1 MKKILTLAAIMLLTS
16 AISIALFD
24 YFTGEPYYPES
35 VIQTKIHSNI
45 LGEEREV
52 IIHLP
57 RNHDSTKKYPV
68 MYVLDGSS
76 EDGHVANKFDILST
90 AGYAPQAIV
99 VGIPNM
105 SGENRQRDMTP
116 PYMRMDIDKKDSPLG
131 GADKFL
137 SFMESE
143 LFAFVENNYPASPV
157 RLFYGNSRG
166 GLLVMYSLLHKPDL
180 FQARFC
186 FSPAFWRDDNM
197 IVSKASDFLS
207 ARDTLHTF
215 LYMSMGE
222 KEVDKMKNGFDSMTR
237 VFKEKAPI
245 GLVWYSEYTANA
257 DHQDN
262 AQISAAIGIGRW
274 SEYLK
279 TK

>member
-1 MKKILTLAAIMLLTS
+1 MKKILTLAAIMLITA

-24 YFTGEPYYPES
+24 YFTGDSSYPEG
-35 VIQTKIHSNI
+35 VMQTTLYSNI
-45 LGEEREV
+45 LSEKREL

-90 AGYAPQAIV
+90 AGYTPQAIV

-105 SGENRQRDMTP
+105 GLENRQRDMTP
-116 PYMRMDIDKKDSPLG
+116 PYMRMDLEKEDSPLG

-137 SFMESE
+137 SFMEAE
-143 LFAFVENNYPASPV
+143 LFPFIEKNHPASPV

-186 FSPAFWRDDNM
+186 FSPAFWREDNM
-197 IVSKASDFLS
+197 IVSKAADFLS
-207 ARDTLHTF
+207 ATDSLHSF
-215 LYMSMGE
+215 FYMSMGE
-222 KEVDKMKNGFDSMTR
+222 NEVDKMKSGFDSMTK
-237 VFKEKAPI
+237 VFQEKAPT
-245 GLVWYSEYTANA
+245 GLVWHSEYTPNA

-262 AQISAAIGIGRW
+262 ARISVSIGIGRW

-279 TK
+279 

>member
-1 MKKILTLAAIMLLTS
+1 MKRLLAVGAIMLLT
-16 AISIALFD
+16 AATSIALFD
-24 YFTGEPYYPES
+24 YFTGDSSYPEG
-35 VIQTKIHSNI
+35 VIQTKLYSNI
-45 LGEEREV
+45 LGQEREL

-57 RNHDSTKKYPV
+57 RNHDSTKTYPV

-76 EDGHVANKFDILST
+76 EDGHLANKFDILST
-90 AGYAPQAIV
+90 AGYTPAAIV

-105 SGENRQRDMTP
+105 SLENRQRDMTP

-143 LFAFVENNYPASPV
+143 LFPFVENNYPASPV
-157 RLFYGNSRG
+157 RLFYGYSRG

-186 FSPAFWRDDNM
+186 LSPAFWREDNM
-197 IVSKASDFLS
+197 IVSKAADFLS
-207 ARDTLHTF
+207 ATDTLHTF
-215 LYMSMGE
+215 LYMSLGE
-222 KEVDKMKNGFDSMTR
+222 KEVDKMKNGFDSMTQ

-245 GLVWYSEYTANA
+245 GLIWYSEYTPNA

-262 AQISAAIGIGRW
+262 AQISAAIGIGKW

>member
-1 MKKILTLAAIMLLTS
+1 MKRLLTVGAIMLLT
-16 AISIALFD
+16 AATCIALFD
-24 YFTGEPYYPES
+24 YFTGDSSYPEG
-35 VIQTKIHSNI
+35 VIQTKLYSNI
-45 LGEEREV
+45 LGQEREL

-57 RNHDSTKKYPV
+57 RNHDVAKKYPV

-76 EDGHVANKFDILST
+76 EDAHLANKFDILST
-90 AGYAPQAIV
+90 AGYTPPAIV

-143 LFAFVENNYPASPV
+143 LFPFIENNYPASPV

-180 FQARFC
+180 FHARFC

-207 ARDTLHTF
+207 AKDTLHNF

-222 KEVDKMKNGFDSMTR
+222 NEVDKMKNGFDGMTR
-237 VFKEKAPI
+237 AFKEKTPI
-245 GLVWYSEYTANA
+245 GLVWYSEYTPNA

-262 AQISAAIGIGRW
+262 AQISAAIGIGKW

>member
-1 MKKILTLAAIMLLTS
+1 MLLTS
-16 AISIALFD
+16 AISIVLFD
-24 YFTGEPYYPES
+24 YFTGGPSYPEG
-35 VIQTKIHSNI
+35 VIQTKLYSNI
-45 LGEEREV
+45 LGQEREL

-57 RNHDSTKKYPV
+57 RNCDSTEKYPV

-90 AGYAPQAIV
+90 AGYAPPAIV

-105 SGENRQRDMTP
+105 SGENRQRNMTP

-143 LFAFVENNYPASPV
+143 LFPFIENNYPASPI

-180 FQARFC
+180 FEARFC

-197 IVSKASDFLS
+197 IVSKAADFLS
-207 ARDTLHTF
+207 AKDTLHTF
-215 LYMSMGE
+215 LYMSMGA

-237 VFKEKAPI
+237 VFKEKAPL
-245 GLVWYSEYTANA
+245 GLVWYSEYTPNA

-262 AQISAAIGIGRW
+262 AQISATIGIGRW